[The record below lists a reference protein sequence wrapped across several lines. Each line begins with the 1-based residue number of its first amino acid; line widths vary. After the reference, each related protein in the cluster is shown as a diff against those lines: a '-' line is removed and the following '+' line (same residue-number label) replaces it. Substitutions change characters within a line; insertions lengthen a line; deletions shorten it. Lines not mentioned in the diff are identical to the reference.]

1 MYIDYSYNGKLK
13 GERVSRDL
21 FYCFK
26 IIASGYGE
34 GTAKK
39 SKQGDQLGS
48 CVNNLGKRDYVL
60 D

>member
-13 GERVSRDL
+13 GE
-21 FYCFK
+21 
-26 IIASGYGE
+26 IITSGYGE

-48 CVNNLGKRDYVL
+48 CVNNLGKRRL
-60 D
+60 CLRLRQ

>member
-26 IIASGYGE
+26 IIASGYGVGNGQKNPNVANFSRRQSE
-34 GTAKK
+34 AVTLAP
-39 SKQGDQLGS
+39 S
-48 CVNNLGKRDYVL
+48 
-60 D
+60 